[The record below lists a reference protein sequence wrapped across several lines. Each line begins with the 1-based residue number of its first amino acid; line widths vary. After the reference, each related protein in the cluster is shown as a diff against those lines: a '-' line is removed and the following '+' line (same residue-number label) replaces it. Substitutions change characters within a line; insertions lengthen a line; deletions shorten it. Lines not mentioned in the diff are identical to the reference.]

1 MRKTI
6 LTATVC
12 LSMLIPFFAIAQD
25 HEHKVGEKHA
35 ENENAKPEE
44 KTEKTEEGGSK
55 IGPDKGILEANE
67 SVGIK
72 LSPQAEKNFEIK
84 RIKVPTTGVVTVP
97 KEAIVTTVAESNLF
111 RFRNGFYKRIDFQE
125 VSRSQN
131 SVTVKSNELNS
142 TDEVVV
148 QGLGFLH
155 TAEFSA
161 FSGETG
167 HGH

>member
-1 MRKTI
+1 MRKIILIATI
-6 LTATVC
+6 V
-12 LSMLIPFFAIAQD
+12 LSVLMPFFVSAQE
-25 HEHKVGEKHA
+25 HEHKDGEKHA
-35 ENENAKPEE
+35 ESESAKPEE
-44 KTEKTEEGGSK
+44 KTEKKEESSQV
-55 IGPDKGILEANE
+55 GPNKGITEADE
-67 SVGIK
+67 KVGVK

-84 RIKVPTTGVVTVP
+84 RIKVSANGTVTVP

-131 SVTVKSNELNS
+131 NVTVKSNELNS